1 LKVTSLHEPALRSLA
16 ERYRHQDPGV
26 VSLFGAHPSR
36 AEDWR
41 DRAAWLHESATRRAD
56 KAKVAGVLRQYHAG
70 LPAHPAVQHSLE
82 RLGQANSLVVVGGQ
96 QAGLFGGALMIFHK
110 ARSVIQ
116 AARFAE
122 QLLGCPVVPVF
133 WIAGEDHDFDEANH
147 VHVQR
152 ADGAVKRIRIE
163 RPEGP
168 RLAVS
173 RTPISRDSWE
183 AALAGLAAELPDTAY
198 KADLLAKL
206 GSHLTDSPTLS
217 LAFARLLAE
226 WFGPEGLV
234 LMDADD
240 PALRAL
246 EGPMFRQLIEN
257 NERLESALD
266 EGQSAVT
273 ALGLPLQAESV
284 PGGANLFLHHETG
297 RLLLARDNGSYVN
310 RKSAVSME
318 REELLALADRM
329 PEKLSTN
336 ALSRPLMQDYV
347 LPVLAAVLG
356 PSELAYWG
364 VLGPAFEAFGLR
376 MPVMVPRQS
385 YTYLDPQTLK
395 LLDRFSLTPEL
406 AMRQWEEMK
415 EAWLSAQIP
424 WDMEGAFRSAKE
436 QFLAMYSPLI
446 EKVSAMQP
454 GLASLTESNRG
465 KMLAQIDYLATRTR
479 DAMVKQHEDELRQW
493 EWIRSSL
500 APGGKPQ
507 ERVYGTIQY
516 WNLYGPDWLQGWRD
530 VPFEPTGSH
539 RLVEDVGCMCGT
551 K

>member
-1 LKVTSLHEPALRSLA
+1 MKVTSLHEPILRSLA
-16 ERYRHQDPGV
+16 ERYRHQDPDV

-36 AEDWR
+36 ADDWR
-41 DRAAWLHESATRRAD
+41 GRAAWLDGTANSRAD
-56 KAKVAGVLRQYHAG
+56 KARVAGVLRQYHAG
-70 LPAHPAVQHSLE
+70 LPAHPAVQRSLE
-82 RLGQANSLVVVGGQ
+82 RLGQADSLVVVGGQ

-116 AARFAE
+116 AAQYAE
-122 QLLGCPVVPVF
+122 QLLGRPVVPVF

-147 VHVQR
+147 VHIQR

-168 RLAVS
+168 RVAVS

-183 AALAGLAAELPDTAY
+183 EALKELAAELPDSAY

-206 GSHLTDSPTLS
+206 GSHLADGPTLS

-246 EGPMFRQLIEN
+246 EGPMFRQLIED
-257 NERLESALD
+257 NERLESGLGQ
-266 EGQSAVT
+266 GQSAVT
-273 ALGLPLQAESV
+273 ALGLPLQAESA
-284 PGGANLFLHHETG
+284 PGSANLFLHHEMG
-297 RLLLARDNGSYVN
+297 RLLLARDGGSFVN

-318 REELLALADRM
+318 REELLALAERM
-329 PEKLSTN
+329 PDKLSTS

-364 VLGPAFEAFGLR
+364 VLGPAFEAFGMR
-376 MPVMVPRQS
+376 MPVAVPRQS

-395 LLDRFSLTPEL
+395 LLDKFSLTPEL
-406 AMRQWEEMK
+406 ALQQWEEKK
-415 EAWLSAQIP
+415 EAWLSAQNP
-424 WDMEGAFRSAKE
+424 WDLEGAFRTARE

-446 EKVSAMQP
+446 EQVSAMQP
-454 GLASLTESNRG
+454 GLAALTESNRG
-465 KMLAQIDYLATRTR
+465 KMLAQIDYLESRTR
-479 DAMVKQHEDELRQW
+479 DAMIRQHEGELRQW

-507 ERVYGTIQY
+507 ERVYGTILY

-530 VPFEPTGSH
+530 VSFEPTGTH
-539 RLVEDVGCMCGT
+539 RLAEGIGCMSST
-551 K
+551 S

>member
-1 LKVTSLHEPALRSLA
+1 MKVTSLHEPVLRSLA

-36 AEDWR
+36 ADDWR
-41 DRAAWLHESATRRAD
+41 GRAAWLDGTAVRRAD
-56 KAKVAGVLRQYHAG
+56 RAKVAQALRQYHAG
-70 LPAHPAVQHSLE
+70 LPAHPAVLRSLE
-82 RLGQANSLVVVGGQ
+82 RLGQKDSLAVVGGQ

-110 ARSVIQ
+110 ARTVIQ
-116 AARFAE
+116 AAQYAE
-122 QLLGCPVVPVF
+122 RMLGRPVVPVF

-152 ADGAVKRIRIE
+152 ADGAAKRIRIE

-183 AALAGLAAELPDTAY
+183 AALAELAAELPDTAY

-206 GSHLTDSPTLS
+206 GSHLADAPTLS
-217 LAFARLLAE
+217 LAFARLLAD

-266 EGQSAVT
+266 RGQSAVS
-273 ALGLPLQAESV
+273 ALGLPLQAETA
-284 PGGANLFLHHETG
+284 PGSANLFLHHETG
-297 RLLLARDNGSYVN
+297 RLLLARDNGVFAS
-310 RKSAVSME
+310 RKSSVSLE

-336 ALSRPLMQDYV
+336 ALSRPLMQEYA
-347 LPVLAAVLG
+347 LPVLAVVLG

-364 VLGPAFEAFGLR
+364 VLGPAFDAFGMR
-376 MPVMVPRQS
+376 MPVAVPRQS
-385 YTYLDPQTLK
+385 YTYLDPQTQK
-395 LLDRFSLTPEL
+395 LLDKFSLTPET
-406 AMRQWEEMK
+406 AMRQWEEKK
-415 EAWLSAQIP
+415 EAWLSAQNP
-424 WDMEGAFRSAKE
+424 WDLDGAFLTARE
-436 QFLAMYSPLI
+436 QFLAAYSPLI
-446 EKVSAMQP
+446 EKVSAAQP
-454 GLASLTESNRG
+454 GLAALAESNRG
-465 KMLAQIDYLATRTR
+465 KMLAQIDYLESRAR
-479 DAMVKQHEDELRQW
+479 DAMVKQHEGELRQW
-493 EWIRSSL
+493 ERIRSSL
-500 APGGKPQ
+500 TPGGKPQ
-507 ERVYGTIQY
+507 ERVYGTIHY
-516 WNLYGPDWLQGWRD
+516 WNLFGPDWLQAWRD
-530 VPFEPTGSH
+530 VPFDPTGSH
-539 RLVEDVGCMCGT
+539 RLAEDVGCMSSLT
-551 K
+551 